1 MSNDKLC
8 EYLTDMG
15 ILLFDNIELF
25 FKINSI
31 KNDNNAK
38 NEPEK
43 LKNSL
48 FQYLQKTSKDEN
60 LLRTMSKQIIDS
72 YYNNQAVTKYKSLK
86 TLINIYQNKL
96 YLIYNNFF
104 INISL
109 YIINKNKSN
118 KNDKDKT
125 NRTYS
130 DDNYFLRNSQ
140 EDLTIR
146 KKTKTKSKPKKR
158 IPVKKRTN
166 QYRNNYYM
174 NIQDSNSH
182 PHSFFVNTNNND
194 NFITVYKNDYQNP
207 NIKNVYMSNDNYGRD
222 IYNDNIISYKYYSP
236 MYNIRSKTP
245 IKTIN
250 NNIPMKD
257 YNIDD
262 QMFKHVNNSINMNN
276 IGYNQEMEDMNNN
289 NTWGQL
295 YNNNNINNN
304 NIDMYFDTEDDYD
317 FLDNQ
322 KKHLQKVHNKIM
334 NLKNEKISKI
344 EEQCTFTPQI
354 HINRK
359 YLKNENNNNVFDKL
373 YNESTKFIKKNQERI
388 KKTIEAYKFA
398 PSIEGNDKYKV
409 KLPFEK
415 RLEKS
420 IKKKDDYIN
429 EQLKLQKKKMEDE
442 LVNKNVKV
450 DVKTVLNRI
459 YYKPMEDI
467 KKEREKSKGRKEKPV
482 INWKKRFN
490 DYNVKYSR
498 ENDYKKQLEK
508 RKKLLNN
515 ISINNNNGNSG
526 NIISFNEFI
535 KEKDKEKE
543 KSNGNNNNENVNNI
557 INNNNDED
565 AKNNN
570 NIGIDNNINE
580 ENQKENTPESVQ
592 EAINEAYRSTSIKQ
606 ILNDNNGLFSL
617 DK

>member
-1 MSNDKLC
+1 
-8 EYLTDMG
+8 
-15 ILLFDNIELF
+15 
-25 FKINSI
+25 
-31 KNDNNAK
+31 
-38 NEPEK
+38 
-43 LKNSL
+43 
-48 FQYLQKTSKDEN
+48 
-60 LLRTMSKQIIDS
+60 
-72 YYNNQAVTKYKSLK
+72 
-86 TLINIYQNKL
+86 
-96 YLIYNNFF
+96 
-104 INISL
+104 
-109 YIINKNKSN
+109 
-118 KNDKDKT
+118 
-125 NRTYS
+125 
-130 DDNYFLRNSQ
+130 
-140 EDLTIR
+140 
-146 KKTKTKSKPKKR
+146 
-158 IPVKKRTN
+158 
-166 QYRNNYYM
+166 
-174 NIQDSNSH
+174 
-182 PHSFFVNTNNND
+182 
-194 NFITVYKNDYQNP
+194 
-207 NIKNVYMSNDNYGRD
+207 
-222 IYNDNIISYKYYSP
+222 
-236 MYNIRSKTP
+236 MYNIRSKPP

-257 YNIDD
+257 YHIDD

-317 FLDNQ
+317 FLDNE

-373 YNESTKFIKKNQERI
+373 YNESSKFRKKNQERI

-515 ISINNNNGNSG
+515 ISINNNNNGNSG

-543 KSNGNNNNENVNNI
+543 KSNGNNNNENDNVNNI
-557 INNNNDED
+557 INNNNNDED

-570 NIGIDNNINE
+570 NIGIDNNNNNE